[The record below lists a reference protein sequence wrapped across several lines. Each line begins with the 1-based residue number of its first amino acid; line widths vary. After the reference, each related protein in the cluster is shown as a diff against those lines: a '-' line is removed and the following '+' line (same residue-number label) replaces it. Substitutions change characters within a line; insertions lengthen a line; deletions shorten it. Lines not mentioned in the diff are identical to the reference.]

1 MKIFDDLI
9 AQNEEIISLEKEKIE
24 TEIFEWWVP
33 DIGRSEASY
42 VSSRLVPKENFA
54 TEESKKIL
62 TDAIVEAK

>member
-9 AQNEEIISLEKEKIE
+9 AQNDNITSLKKEKRE
-24 TEIFEWWVP
+24 TEIFDWRAPIV
-33 DIGRSEASY
+33 GSEASY
-42 VSSRLVPKENFA
+42 ISSRLVPKENFA